1 MRPISLKITLR
12 KIKEIKIE
20 SEDIERRESGTA
32 EPGSWGG
39 FSCPPP
45 PSWKIVFGNFQWIA
59 LLLLT
64 LIRLILTSYS
74 RTQVKYIKVFT
85 RWNEAVEVPVILQ
98 VIQIEFFWMK
108 YLMEN
113 VENSIS
119 EPLNSKSFGGMI
131 CHRFQATPAPPRQL
145 KIHSAVLGEKKKQAI
160 DALISYEGGLSSILA
175 RSSFHKSWQI

>member
-39 FSCPPP
+39 FSSPPR
-45 PSWKIVFGNFQWIA
+45 KFFFGNFQWIA

-113 VENSIS
+113 VKNSIS

-131 CHRFQATPAPPRQL
+131 CHRFQATPPPRPTSSGKNTL
-145 KIHSAVLGEKKKQAI
+145 RRPWGEEKTSHWCTDKLWRTFELYFSAFI
-160 DALISYEGGLSSILA
+160 FS
-175 RSSFHKSWQI
+175 